1 MQQTDIMISD
11 HIVFQH
17 LQEHGLFKLADE
29 FSKNCSNQ
37 INKEDLVEIP
47 TLENVKKHWFG
58 HRSKPV
64 QDSNASKRRIASG
77 TLISLDEFD
86 KKSPKIAKRKS
97 NQFCAAN
104 TNDSLTSSKTILRE
118 ETINHKLTVISSQGR
133 KCFRIKDVFKSR
145 LPDIVELCK
154 VKPNV
159 GNVLKYIV
167 LQSETLILKR
177 SSEYN

>member
-58 HRSKPV
+58 VKLR
-64 QDSNASKRRIASG
+64 
-77 TLISLDEFD
+77 LI
-86 KKSPKIAKRKS
+86 R
-97 NQFCAAN
+97 
-104 TNDSLTSSKTILRE
+104 
-118 ETINHKLTVISSQGR
+118 
-133 KCFRIKDVFKSR
+133 
-145 LPDIVELCK
+145 
-154 VKPNV
+154 
-159 GNVLKYIV
+159 
-167 LQSETLILKR
+167 
-177 SSEYN
+177 